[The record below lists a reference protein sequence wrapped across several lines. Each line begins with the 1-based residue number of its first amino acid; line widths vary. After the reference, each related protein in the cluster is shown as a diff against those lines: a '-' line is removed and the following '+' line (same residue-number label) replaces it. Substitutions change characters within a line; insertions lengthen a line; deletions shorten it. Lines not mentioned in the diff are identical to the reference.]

1 MVCGWSSC
9 SNFGGIFVNSIELT
23 ATEDQGPGLTA
34 VGSDNLWYQSN
45 GWVWNP
51 PGDPWSVELSGS
63 DPSGVCQMWAVING
77 VQINSPAQT
86 PDTAVWQQCPD
97 WTWPATVDTTDYVPT
112 SGPLAL
118 TLGGT
123 NAAGVA
129 SAPSETLHVDNQPVQ
144 LNVSGPSTAST
155 TSGTQYITASAIAG
169 PSGAAIGCSV
179 DGSPEHW
186 QNGSTEVMPV
196 AGAGNHVVSCQ
207 AHNGAIDPQGR
218 YAYSATRSWSLDIG
232 QPTVSAIGFEK
243 IADAL
248 RCGSAHEQVS
258 VPAHWTTVRRHHKI
272 VRVRKSA
279 HTKSVTVERCH
290 PRIVWRREQVLA
302 KVRRHGKLVSV
313 ERTKRVRVALIPHT
327 VTKTKTRVGYGHGTR
342 VSGWLG
348 TASGIALGGV
358 PVQIL
363 TAPNNGQGLFTPA
376 TATTTAANG
385 SWTVQLAAGPSRLVE
400 AAYGGSSG
408 LLPTTSAP
416 VELNVPARI
425 SVSVAPR
432 KLPWR
437 GVVTLRG
444 QLDGGYIPPDGV
456 ALRLLIKLPNSSTPY
471 EPLAF
476 RTDGQGNFLVHWT
489 WNGGSGVASYRF
501 AIATTATES
510 DYPFAAAQSRW
521 TRVTF
526 GVATPHRHPHRHRHV
541 SKRAHHHRR
550 TRKHQSRKPR

>member
-1 MVCGWSSC
+1 MAGGDRSESDSGFSSSYWGFQMVCGWSSC
-9 SNFGGIFVNSIELT
+9 SNSGGIFLNSIELI

-34 VGSDNLWYQSN
+34 VGSDNLWYQSS

-144 LNVSGPSTAST
+144 LSVSGPSTAST

-169 PSGAAIGCSV
+169 PSGVAIGCSV

-186 QNGSTEVMPV
+186 QNGSTELMPV

-207 AHNGAIDPQGR
+207 AHNGAVDPQGQ

-248 RCGSAHEQVS
+248 KCGRARRASHRAGALGDRAPTPQDRKSPQVCAYKDGHGRALP
-258 VPAHWTTVRRHHKI
+258 PAHRVAARAGIGQGAAARQARLGRANEACSSCPHPPHRDQDQDTG
-272 VRVRKSA
+272 RVRPRNDGEWLA
-279 HTKSVTVERCH
+279 GNRERHRARRCAGADLDRAQQRTRPVH
-290 PRIVWRREQVLA
+290 PRHRDHDCRQ
-302 KVRRHGKLVSV
+302 
-313 ERTKRVRVALIPHT
+313 
-327 VTKTKTRVGYGHGTR
+327 
-342 VSGWLG
+342 
-348 TASGIALGGV
+348 
-358 PVQIL
+358 
-363 TAPNNGQGLFTPA
+363 
-376 TATTTAANG
+376 
-385 SWTVQLAAGPSRLVE
+385 RLVE
-400 AAYGGSSG
+400 R
-408 LLPTTSAP
+408 PT
-416 VELNVPARI
+416 R
-425 SVSVAPR
+425 R
-432 KLPWR
+432 R
-437 GVVTLRG
+437 
-444 QLDGGYIPPDGV
+444 
-456 ALRLLIKLPNSSTPY
+456 AL
-471 EPLAF
+471 
-476 RTDGQGNFLVHWT
+476 
-489 WNGGSGVASYRF
+489 
-501 AIATTATES
+501 TT
-510 DYPFAAAQSRW
+510 R
-521 TRVTF
+521 
-526 GVATPHRHPHRHRHV
+526 
-541 SKRAHHHRR
+541 
-550 TRKHQSRKPR
+550 